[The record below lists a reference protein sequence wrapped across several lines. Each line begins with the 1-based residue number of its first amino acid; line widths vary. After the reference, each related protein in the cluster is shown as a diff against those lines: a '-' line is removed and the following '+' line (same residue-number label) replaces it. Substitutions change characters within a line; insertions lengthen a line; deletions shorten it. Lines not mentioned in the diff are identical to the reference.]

1 MVLWMFVFLTGPM
14 VHGVVVDVK
23 IEGQDFFRQAVVA
36 ATPRPPS
43 NQNRSA
49 WEPGGCEGRW

>member
-1 MVLWMFVFLTGPM
+1 MAIISET
-14 VHGVVVDVK
+14 
-23 IEGQDFFRQAVVA
+23 QAVVA

-49 WEPGGCEGRW
+49 RETQQTGQQHQSLAFFEAVFQSSIHAQ